1 MIVERETR
9 NLQNADKSSL
19 WETRQFLNHY
29 HPSVNVYAEALI
41 NGTEQVK
48 PDLGLF
54 TLTHFLDRFVYKNAK
69 QKVNAKGSSIM
80 QPLGGSHTG
89 SLIVR
94 ATNLK
99 STELPVNTEAWLSKK
114 LEDVQ
119 ADEKFFH
126 LYFKSKKNKVVS
138 ETSHKETA
146 NEDDEGLDDD
156 EEWKALVKSKPDVE
170 ASDDDGFS
178 DFDEEDF
185 SDLSEAE
192 EGAEIDEELLASDDD
207 VEIPLEALE
216 EEGEGQEDEVED
228 DSEEAKADIK
238 LIDDEAEELDDG
250 MFGMNS
256 DEYDSDAF
264 AEEASKKRANDDDDE
279 GSKKKKI
286 KKLPI
291 FADAGDY
298 AKYLDS
304 EDEDYS

>member
-1 MIVERETR
+1 MLFLLVQLSKTYPQIQDLTIDPASRPDPEEDEGEEAAEKRVYDSRKR
-9 NLQNADKSSL
+9 DPKFANADKSSL

-156 EEWKALVKSKPDVE
+156 EVWKALVKSKPDVE
-170 ASDDDGFS
+170 ASDDDGFA
-178 DFDEEDF
+178 DFDAEDF
-185 SDLSEAE
+185 SASREA
-192 EGAEIDEELLASDDD
+192 
-207 VEIPLEALE
+207 
-216 EEGEGQEDEVED
+216 
-228 DSEEAKADIK
+228 
-238 LIDDEAEELDDG
+238 
-250 MFGMNS
+250 
-256 DEYDSDAF
+256 
-264 AEEASKKRANDDDDE
+264 
-279 GSKKKKI
+279 
-286 KKLPI
+286 
-291 FADAGDY
+291 
-298 AKYLDS
+298 
-304 EDEDYS
+304 